1 MTSQTILRRN
11 VFSTMAAMF
20 LGALTLQPVSS
31 QVFSDFTGGNS
42 NMLVDA
48 WEGTPGDGW
57 ITSWQTQTNNS
68 TVIDVT
74 TSNAN
79 PLVSGGGNYLQFTV
93 TNNHGTAVRSG
104 KVSRQYESY
113 GSVNL
118 AQPHTISFEF
128 RMDTAMS
135 AFDRLYFYDSDVSAL
150 ASEAAGTTWLIRG
163 NPNGSL
169 VVHDRENTVTATGVT
184 LAQGNVYRF
193 TVNVNPSSVAA
204 ESFYTV
210 QINNL
215 TIPEQSY
222 KSDALRFYSEQTSVG
237 GFLNFTGRVPVGEMA
252 TFSIDSIH
260 VIPEPSAV
268 AFVSIASLFMLN
280 ARRPLSKTK

>member
-93 TNNHGTAVRSG
+93 TNNHGTIPLTLPSQT
-104 KVSRQYESY
+104 SWM
-113 GSVNL
+113 L
-118 AQPHTISFEF
+118 TIEQENH
-128 RMDTAMS
+128 
-135 AFDRLYFYDSDVSAL
+135 SDVSVVL
-150 ASEAAGTTWLIRG
+150 GDAAVSAETIR
-163 NPNGSL
+163 
-169 VVHDRENTVTATGVT
+169 RENNRLHIPVYNLGVAPLENVLVQLISKDGT
-184 LAQGNVYRF
+184 PLAEQ
-193 TVNVNPSSVAA
+193 
-204 ESFYTV
+204 
-210 QINNL
+210 
-215 TIPEQSY
+215 TIPILPAIKNWKLGMVE
-222 KSDALRFYSEQTSVG
+222 L
-237 GFLNFTGRVPVGEMA
+237 
-252 TFSIDSIH
+252 TFEIPQETEIH
-260 VIPEPSAV
+260 VKVKATQEITEHNNQAV
-268 AFVSIASLFMLN
+268 VT
-280 ARRPLSKTK
+280 P